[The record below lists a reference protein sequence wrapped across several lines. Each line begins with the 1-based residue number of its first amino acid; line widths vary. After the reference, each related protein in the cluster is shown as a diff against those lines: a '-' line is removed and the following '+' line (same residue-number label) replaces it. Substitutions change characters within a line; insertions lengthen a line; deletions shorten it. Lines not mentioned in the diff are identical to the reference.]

1 MTFTQKLCF
10 QDECSRCIQKICEQ
24 FSHVI
29 LTMLLDFHA
38 FAAHPLSV
46 FILDPIGLELML
58 SDIKL

>member
-10 QDECSRCIQKICEQ
+10 QEECIQKMCEQ
-24 FSHVI
+24 FSCVI

-46 FILDPIGLELML
+46 FILDPIGLELVL
-58 SDIKL
+58 SEIKL